1 MTTASPLTGFVPWT
15 IFLSSCSRGALLE
28 SVLKRGRTR
37 RLRVVSRKHTSG
49 RPGVTVRAHY
59 GALPQVGWTG
69 AGERGEIRGMAS
81 RCSHLHPEA
90 RSSSQKSPRWR
101 ARWRRARRR
110 PVSQGMRIATKTTFA
125 PFRRAAAPHHSRGGT
140 SAPPRALRLRER
152 ERVAGRDCSLNVLVL
167 FQVVG

>member
-28 SVLKRGRTR
+28 SVLKRGRMR

-59 GALPQVGWTG
+59 GALPKVGWTR

-81 RCSHLHPEA
+81 KAARACTRKHGPPAKNRRGGAPDGDARDADRFRIRHADRDKDHL
-90 RSSSQKSPRWR
+90 R
-101 ARWRRARRR
+101 AIQARRR
-110 PVSQGMRIATKTTFA
+110 PSS
-125 PFRRAAAPHHSRGGT
+125 SRGGT
-140 SAPPRALRLRER
+140 SAPLGPTGCENTDAWLADAVPLMFLYSRKL
-152 ERVAGRDCSLNVLVL
+152 
-167 FQVVG
+167 